1 MADYYEWG
9 QPAEMADAEAEGQ
22 RFLEL
27 LEACQQHSD
36 VRVVGLLRRGSPGQL
51 GIIVDVGDGS
61 VAPGNQ
67 VGIQPRERL
76 WLSFDP
82 SGKRPPEVRALRCQF
97 PSLLH
102 LNAVASNEP
111 ASLCLYENWAHEE
124 RQWTAQRHLRRI
136 LWWLRETARGSLHA
150 ADQPLEPLFYG
161 TGHTVILPAAFQT
174 QSADDLGA
182 ICLSAL
188 ERNRLGLC
196 LVASDPAH
204 IANRVPIQ
212 PLLVELSPVEHLPIQ
227 RPPTDLGGLDEAL
240 SSFGISILEPLREAV
255 RRQFRSNLSAGR
267 PSGKA
272 LLILQLPR
280 LRNGQVERIDTCAFL
295 TTVDINSLGLQIGSL
310 FRPTPG
316 GAPFAVDGLLG
327 AAAEPPDERWKAAEI
342 VLADIKTIPLRSDAL
357 QFSGISETGANFS
370 AVLAGVGA
378 LGSGLVDTWVR
389 EGWGRWTC
397 VDPDYVEPHNL
408 IRHIVNSKAV
418 GHPKAVSVCAQ
429 LGLVFGT
436 EDSTPSAIVAEAND
450 WSNPAVTAALESAD
464 LLVDAS
470 TTIDVPRDWSE
481 RELPRSASVFFTH
494 NGLSAVMLLEDAGRT
509 IRLASLEAQYYR
521 AVINEEWGA
530 NHLRQGDQVRVGRG
544 CRDHSIRLPVDLAK
558 LHSAHLAR
566 RLRMSVANSDACAQ
580 VWTLDDAT
588 GALSTDCIQL
598 SRTKEVQRGDWRV
611 RWDDGLEEKLRRM
624 RMEQLPNETGGVLV
638 GVVDQ
643 VLRTLT
649 IVDASA
655 APTDSVADSVSF
667 VRGKEGSQEY
677 VERCEVLTAR
687 MASYVGEWHA
697 HPEGCSAN
705 PSPTDVVLLSTLADR
720 LAADGVPAL
729 MVIVSAD
736 AVSISLGQS
745 VVPVSE

>member
-1 MADYYEWG
+1 M
-9 QPAEMADAEAEGQ
+9 
-22 RFLEL
+22 
-27 LEACQQHSD
+27 
-36 VRVVGLLRRGSPGQL
+36 
-51 GIIVDVGDGS
+51 
-61 VAPGNQ
+61 
-67 VGIQPRERL
+67 
-76 WLSFDP
+76 
-82 SGKRPPEVRALRCQF
+82 
-97 PSLLH
+97 
-102 LNAVASNEP
+102 
-111 ASLCLYENWAHEE
+111 
-124 RQWTAQRHLRRI
+124 
-136 LWWLRETARGSLHA
+136 
-150 ADQPLEPLFYG
+150 
-161 TGHTVILPAAFQT
+161 
-174 QSADDLGA
+174 
-182 ICLSAL
+182 
-188 ERNRLGLC
+188 
-196 LVASDPAH
+196 
-204 IANRVPIQ
+204 
-212 PLLVELSPVEHLPIQ
+212 
-227 RPPTDLGGLDEAL
+227 
-240 SSFGISILEPLREAV
+240 
-255 RRQFRSNLSAGR
+255 
-267 PSGKA
+267 
-272 LLILQLPR
+272 LILMLPR
-280 LRNGQVERIDTCAFL
+280 LRDGSIDRVDTCAFL
-295 TTVDINSLGLQIGSL
+295 TNVDINSLGLQIGSL
-310 FRPTPG
+310 FQPIPG
-316 GAPFAVDGLLG
+316 GDPFAVEELLG
-327 AAAEPPDERWKAAEI
+327 ADAVPPNDRWKVVEI
-342 VLADIKTIPLRSDAL
+342 VLTEIKTIPVRSDAR
-357 QFSGISETGANFS
+357 QFSGISTAGGDFS
-370 AVLAGVGA
+370 GVLAGVGA

-408 IRHIVNSKAV
+408 IRHIVTSKAV

-450 WSNPAVTAALESAD
+450 WSNPEVKAAVEGAE

-509 IRLASLEAQYYR
+509 TRLASLEAQYYR

-544 CRDHSIRLPVDLAK
+544 CRDHSIRLPIDLAK

-566 RLRMSVANSDACAQ
+566 RLRLSVANADACAQ

-588 GALSTDCIQL
+588 GALSNDSIQL
-598 SRTKEVQRGDWRV
+598 SKTKQVQRGDWHV
-611 RWDDGLEEKLRRM
+611 RWDEGLEEKLHQM
-624 RMEQLPNETGGVLV
+624 RAEQLPNETGGVLV

-649 IVDASA
+649 LVDASA
-655 APTDSVADSVSF
+655 APIDSVADSVSF

-677 VERCEVLTAR
+677 VERCGVLTAG

-697 HPEGCSAN
+697 HPEGYSAN
-705 PSPTDVVLLSTLADR
+705 PSPTDVVLLRTLADR

>member
-9 QPAEMADAEAEGQ
+9 QPAEMADAEDEGQ

-36 VRVVGLLRRGSPGQL
+36 VRVVGLLRRGGLGQL

-76 WLSFDP
+76 WLGFDP
-82 SGKRPPEVRALRCQF
+82 SGKRPPEVRALRRNF

-136 LWWLRETARGSLHA
+136 LWWLREAARGTLHA

-161 TGHTVILPAAFQT
+161 TGYTVILPAAFQT

-196 LVASDPAH
+196 LVASDPADT
-204 IANRVPIQ
+204 ANRVPIQ
-212 PLLVELSPVEHLPIQ
+212 PLLVELSPVEHVPIQ
-227 RPPTDLGGLDEAL
+227 RPPTNLGGLDEAL
-240 SSFGISILEPLREAV
+240 SSFGVCILEPLREAL
-255 RRQFRSNLSAGR
+255 RRQFRINSSAGR

-272 LLILQLPR
+272 LLILRLPR
-280 LRNGQVERIDTCAFL
+280 LRDGRMERTDTCAFL
-295 TTVDINSLGLQIGSL
+295 TDVDINSLGLQIGSL
-310 FRPTPG
+310 FQPTPG
-316 GAPFAVDGLLG
+316 GAPFAVDALLG
-327 AAAEPPDERWKAAEI
+327 AAAEPPDERWKAVEI
-342 VLADIKTIPLRSDAL
+342 VLTEIKTIPVRSDAL
-357 QFSGISETGANFS
+357 HFSGISTTGADFS

-408 IRHIVNSKAV
+408 IRHILTSKAV
-418 GHPKAVSVCAQ
+418 GHAKAESVCAQ
-429 LGLVFGT
+429 LGLIFGT
-436 EDSTPSAIVAEAND
+436 EDTRPSAIVAEAND
-450 WSNPAVTAALESAD
+450 WSNPAVTAALEGAN

-509 IRLASLEAQYYR
+509 NRLASLEAQYYR

-544 CRDHSIRLPVDLAK
+544 CRDHSIRLSIDLAK

-566 RLRMSVANSDACAQ
+566 RLRLSVADADACAQ

-588 GALSTDCIQL
+588 GALSSDCIQV
-598 SRTKEVQRGDWRV
+598 SKTKRVQAGGWDV
-611 RWDDGLEEKLRRM
+611 RWDEGLEEKLRQIRA
-624 RMEQLPNETGGVLV
+624 EQLPNETGGVLV
-638 GVVDQ
+638 GVIDQ
-643 VLRTLT
+643 VLRTFTL
-649 IVDASA
+649 VDASA
-655 APTDSVADSVSF
+655 APVDSVADTVSF
-667 VRGKEGSQEY
+667 VRGKEGSQAY
-677 VERCEVLTAR
+677 VDRCELLTTG
-687 MASYVGEWHA
+687 MVSYVGEWHA
-697 HPEGCSAN
+697 HPEGCSAL
-705 PSPTDVVLLSTLADR
+705 PSATDVVLLTTLADR

-736 AVSISLGQS
+736 AVSVSLGQA
-745 VVPVSE
+745 VVLVSK

>member
-9 QPAEMADAEAEGQ
+9 QPAEMADAEDEGQ
-22 RFLEL
+22 QFLEL

-36 VRVVGLLRRGSPGQL
+36 VRVVGLLRRGGPGQL

-76 WLSFDP
+76 WLGFDP
-82 SGKRPPEVRALRCQF
+82 SSKRSPEVRALRRQF

-124 RQWTAQRHLRRI
+124 RQWTAQRHLRRV
-136 LWWLRETARGSLHA
+136 LWWLREAARGSLHA

-161 TGHTVILPAAFQT
+161 TGYTVILPAAFQT

-196 LVASDPAH
+196 LVASDPAN

-212 PLLVELSPVEHLPIQ
+212 PLLVELSPVEHVPIQ

-240 SSFGISILEPLREAV
+240 SSFGISILKPLREAL
-255 RRQFRSNLSAGR
+255 RRQFKSNTLAR
-267 PSGKA
+267 RQSGKV
-272 LLILQLPR
+272 LLILMLPR
-280 LRNGQVERIDTCAFL
+280 LRDGSVDRIDTCAFL
-295 TTVDINSLGLQIGSL
+295 TNVGINSLGLQIGSL
-310 FRPTPG
+310 FQPIPG
-316 GAPFAVDGLLG
+316 GDPFAVEELLG
-327 AAAEPPDERWKAAEI
+327 ADAGPPDDQWKVVEI
-342 VLADIKTIPLRSDAL
+342 VLTEIKTIPVRSEAR
-357 QFSGISETGANFS
+357 QFSGISTTGGDFS

-389 EGWGRWTC
+389 EGWGRWTF

-408 IRHIVNSKAV
+408 IRHIVTSKAV

-429 LGLVFGT
+429 LGLVLGT

-450 WSNPAVTAALESAD
+450 WSNPAVKAAVEGAE

-509 IRLASLEAQYYR
+509 TRLASLEAQYYR

-544 CRDHSIRLPVDLAK
+544 CRDHSIRLPIDLAK

-566 RLRMSVANSDACAQ
+566 RLRLSVANADACAQ

-588 GALSTDCIQL
+588 GALSFDCIQV
-598 SRTKEVQRGDWRV
+598 SKTKRVQAGSWDV
-611 RWDDGLEEKLRRM
+611 RWDEGLEEKLHQM
-624 RMEQLPNETGGVLV
+624 RAEQLPNETGESWL
-638 GVVDQ
+638 
-643 VLRTLT
+643 
-649 IVDASA
+649 
-655 APTDSVADSVSF
+655 
-667 VRGKEGSQEY
+667 E
-677 VERCEVLTAR
+677 
-687 MASYVGEWHA
+687 
-697 HPEGCSAN
+697 
-705 PSPTDVVLLSTLADR
+705 
-720 LAADGVPAL
+720 
-729 MVIVSAD
+729 
-736 AVSISLGQS
+736 
-745 VVPVSE
+745 

>member
-9 QPAEMADAEAEGQ
+9 QPAEMADAEDEGQ
-22 RFLEL
+22 QFLEL

-76 WLSFDP
+76 WLGLDP
-82 SGKRPPEVRALRCQF
+82 SSKRSPEVRALRRQF

-124 RQWTAQRHLRRI
+124 RQWTAQRHLRRV
-136 LWWLRETARGSLHA
+136 LWWLREAARGSLHA

-161 TGHTVILPAAFQT
+161 TGYTVILPAAFQT

-196 LVASDPAH
+196 LVASDPAN

-212 PLLVELSPVEHLPIQ
+212 PLLVELSPVEHVPIQ

-240 SSFGISILEPLREAV
+240 SSLGISILEPLREAL
-255 RRQFRSNLSAGR
+255 RRQFKSNTLAR
-267 PSGKA
+267 RQSGKV
-272 LLILQLPR
+272 LLILMLPR
-280 LRNGQVERIDTCAFL
+280 LRDGSIDRVDTCAFL
-295 TTVDINSLGLQIGSL
+295 TNVDINSLGLQIGSL
-310 FRPTPG
+310 FQPIPG
-316 GAPFAVDGLLG
+316 GDPFAVEELLG
-327 AAAEPPDERWKAAEI
+327 ADAVPPNDRWKVVEI
-342 VLADIKTIPLRSDAL
+342 VLTEIKTIPVRSDAR
-357 QFSGISETGANFS
+357 QFSGISTAGGDFS
-370 AVLAGVGA
+370 GVLAGVGA

-408 IRHIVNSKAV
+408 IRHIVTSKAV

-450 WSNPAVTAALESAD
+450 WSNPEVKAAVEGAE

-509 IRLASLEAQYYR
+509 TRLASLEAQYYR

-544 CRDHSIRLPVDLAK
+544 CRDHSIRLPIDLAK

-566 RLRMSVANSDACAQ
+566 RLRLSVANADACAQ

-588 GALSTDCIQL
+588 GALSNDSIQL
-598 SRTKEVQRGDWRV
+598 SKTKQVQRGDWHV
-611 RWDDGLEEKLRRM
+611 RWDEGLEEKLHQM
-624 RMEQLPNETGGVLV
+624 RAEQLPNETGGVLV

-649 IVDASA
+649 LVDASA
-655 APTDSVADSVSF
+655 APIDSVADSVSF

-677 VERCEVLTAR
+677 VERCGVLTAG

-697 HPEGCSAN
+697 HPEGYSAN
-705 PSPTDVVLLSTLADR
+705 PSPTDVVLLRTLADR